1 MKKQTFTDQLSQK
14 TKTYFQTEFYK
25 LGIGMLFLTMVM
37 LYTLIDRN
45 GMPQVTFLAFVTMIG
60 GYMALNIGANDV
72 ANNVGPAVGSKALTL
87 AGAIMIAAIFEASGA
102 LIAGGD
108 VVSTIK
114 KGIID
119 PNLIPDTTVFIWIML
134 AALLGGALWLNLATA
149 LGAPVSTTHSIVGG
163 IIGAGIASNG
173 LEMVNWATM
182 TKIAASWIISPLLG
196 GLIAALFLYII
207 QDRISHK
214 EDTLDAAKKV
224 VPVLIAIMS
233 FAFVTYLALKGIK
246 KIIKLDITTAL
257 SIGTLFGMITYVAVK
272 PLIIKASTQLSNDKS
287 DINKLF
293 TFPLIFAAALL
304 CFAHGANDV
313 ANAIGPVSAIY
324 DAVESGEVAKE
335 AAIPLWVM
343 VVGALGIAIGLA
355 TYGPKLIKT
364 VGSEITDLDQTRA
377 WSIAMSSSIV
387 VIIASWLGLPVSST
401 HIAIG
406 GVFGVGYLR
415 YYLYHKYEDEIEGVK
430 AHHVK
435 SINNKLTKWNHKLAS
450 LKAETETP
458 LLTQSLEAETERT
471 QLFAKI
477 VAKKQE
483 LEMLNTNGEFE
494 FTKKEKKKLDEIT
507 KKQYVKKGIL
517 VKIVTAWLV
526 TVPMSALIGGI
537 LYYGISLVW

>member
-233 FAFVTYLALKGIK
+233 FAFVTYLA
-246 KIIKLDITTAL
+246 
-257 SIGTLFGMITYVAVK
+257 
-272 PLIIKASTQLSNDKS
+272 
-287 DINKLF
+287 
-293 TFPLIFAAALL
+293 
-304 CFAHGANDV
+304 
-313 ANAIGPVSAIY
+313 
-324 DAVESGEVAKE
+324 
-335 AAIPLWVM
+335 
-343 VVGALGIAIGLA
+343 
-355 TYGPKLIKT
+355 
-364 VGSEITDLDQTRA
+364 
-377 WSIAMSSSIV
+377 
-387 VIIASWLGLPVSST
+387 
-401 HIAIG
+401 
-406 GVFGVGYLR
+406 
-415 YYLYHKYEDEIEGVK
+415 
-430 AHHVK
+430 
-435 SINNKLTKWNHKLAS
+435 
-450 LKAETETP
+450 
-458 LLTQSLEAETERT
+458 
-471 QLFAKI
+471 
-477 VAKKQE
+477 
-483 LEMLNTNGEFE
+483 
-494 FTKKEKKKLDEIT
+494 
-507 KKQYVKKGIL
+507 
-517 VKIVTAWLV
+517 
-526 TVPMSALIGGI
+526 
-537 LYYGISLVW
+537 